1 MSSSDRPPDVTV
13 VIPAYNAQA
22 TIDETL
28 RTVRAQTHANLEI
41 LVVDDGSTD
50 STPQIVERHAQQ
62 DARIR
67 LIRQNNGGVAAA
79 RNAGANAARGEFL
92 APVDADDLWHPRKI
106 ELQLDVFRNG
116 PSDLGLV
123 YTWFALID
131 EHSNIIHTKHNPAFS
146 GQVLPVL
153 AHYNF
158 IGNGSSPLIR
168 LSAFRA
174 SPGYDPS
181 LKARGGQ
188 GCEDWKLY
196 CQLADKHRIG
206 VVKAHLVGYR
216 LLDDNMSSDA
226 LQMLRSRDL
235 ATKDIVAAHPEL
247 AAALHQGRNRLSRY
261 LLHRAIRQGRLQN
274 INRLLRSMARHD
286 RMFVLRTLAT
296 MPFYGL
302 DTLRH
307 RIAGRWSHGQTQPF
321 GRIREPRKVL
331 TAT

>member
-1 MSSSDRPPDVTV
+1 MSTSDQPPDVTV

-22 TIDETL
+22 MIDETL
-28 RTVRAQTHANLEI
+28 RSVRAQSHANLEI

-50 STPQIVERHAQQ
+50 ATPDIIARHARQ
-62 DARIR
+62 DRRIR
-67 LIRQNNGGVAAA
+67 LIRQDNAGVAAA
-79 RNAGANAARGEFL
+79 RNAGAAEARGEFL

-106 ELQLDVFRNG
+106 ERQLALFDEG
-116 PSDLGLV
+116 PADLGLV

-131 EHSNIIHTKHNPAFS
+131 EDSNIIHTKHSPAYS
-146 GQVLPVL
+146 GHVLPIL

-168 LSAFRA
+168 LSAFRD
-174 SPGYDPS
+174 SPGYDRT

-196 CQLADKHRIG
+196 CQLADKYRFG
-206 VVKAHLVGYR
+206 VVKAHLTGYR

-235 ATKDIVAAHPEL
+235 ANADIRSAHPEL
-247 AAALHQGRNRLSRY
+247 AEALHSGRNRLSRY
-261 LLHRAIRQGRLQN
+261 MLHRAIRRGRVKD
-274 INRLLRSMARHD
+274 IERLLKAMARHD
-286 RMFVLRTLAT
+286 RGFMLRTIASI
-296 MPFYGL
+296 PFYGFE
-302 DTLRH
+302 TLRH
-307 RIAGRWSHGQTQPF
+307 RIGSRWSRGESQAFAGLQ
-321 GRIREPRKVL
+321 EPRKVL